1 MRDKSMQCI
10 QIEIR
15 TDQIRIFLNKYPFS
29 FFFLTVFILF
39 NLLLCFIT
47 VRFQILKLYYFYW
60 VLKARL
66 LEKVG
71 TQS

>member
-39 NLLLCFIT
+39 YLLLCFIT
-47 VRFQILKLYYFYW
+47 VRFQILKLYY
-60 VLKARL
+60 
-66 LEKVG
+66 
-71 TQS
+71 